1 MAVENRQNGRSIP
14 RSVRQKQ
21 ILDVAAE
28 HPDASLETIAMEVQ
42 SATVDLV
49 ERVLEEY
56 GDPATGRSDQ
66 PDTDL
71 ADNSGDQPETNSTD
85 TPTDRSD
92 PPETNSTDT
101 PTGRSDPPE
110 AEPPAPE
117 PDEDLPDHS
126 SLTDEQWETLR
137 AIYRNPEA
145 TQKEIGERLDVAR
158 ATVSNRLNAIDGFDW
173 DDRYAMA
180 SAVFDASAAGS
191 RDVRNGTTADVR
203 NSEPMVEQLSARIE
217 ALERQLEDSDAGS
230 DAETPLDDPQLAHR
244 VMHACL
250 KSDAI
255 TEPEELRIVKALIE

>member
-71 ADNSGDQPETNSTD
+71 ADNSGDPPETNSTD
-85 TPTDRSD
+85 TPTD
-92 PPETNSTDT
+92 
-101 PTGRSDPPE
+101 RSDPPE

-158 ATVSNRLNAIDGFDW
+158 ATVSNRVNAIDGFDW